1 MISIAKI
8 LKCAYT
14 VRNMT
19 VTKKSVSAIIILVI
33 AVIIG
38 ALWYWM
44 HSKQNIIPNVPTGET
59 TPLAQVTY
67 TCRQGKTITAQYFE
81 GTTTPPASPDM
92 PPTPGGYVVLTLN
105 DGSTMTLKQT
115 ISADGIR
122 YANPEDT
129 FVFWSKGN
137 GALVLENNTEKSYI
151 GCIAVAPEPT
161 GSNVSQTYANSD
173 MGFSLRFPS
182 IVSSTSPNRDE
193 GYAVDETYHY
203 EALGPG
209 KEIYGVKFT
218 IPSKKAEGTNLG
230 QDSYLSVEELPRVTG
245 CSASLFLSSGTKA
258 ATLEENGT
266 TYSVAS
272 STDAGAGNRYV
283 ETVYALPGTNPC
295 IAVRYF
301 VHYSVF
307 ENYEPGTV
315 KQFDLKALMDEF
327 DAIRKTLTVVQ

>member
-1 MISIAKI
+1 MHMNSKRKI
-8 LKCAYT
+8 
-14 VRNMT
+14 VI
-19 VTKKSVSAIIILVI
+19 VAILLV

-38 ALWYWM
+38 AVWYWM
-44 HSKQNIIPNVPTGET
+44 GLKQNAAPIPTGET
-59 TPLAQVTY
+59 APLASVTY
-67 TCRQGKTITAQYFE
+67 VCREGKTIAAQYYE
-81 GTTTPPASPDM
+81 GTTTPPVSPDM

-122 YANPEDT
+122 YANAEDN

-151 GCIAVAPEPT
+151 GCIAVAPEPA
-161 GSNVSQTYANSD
+161 GANLSQVYGNSD

-193 GYAVDETYHY
+193 SYAVDETYRY
-203 EALGPG
+203 EALGPN
-209 KEIYGVKFT
+209 KAIYGVKFN
-218 IPSKKAEGTNLG
+218 IPTKKAEGTNLG
-230 QDSYLSVEELPRVTG
+230 QDSYMSVEEIPRVAN
-245 CSASLFLSSGTKA
+245 CSASLFLSPG
-258 ATLEENGT
+258 ATAVTVNENDT

-272 STDAGAGNRYV
+272 TTDAGAGNRYV

-295 IAVRYF
+295 MAVRYF

-315 KQFDLKALMDEF
+315 KEFDLKALMDEF
-327 DAIRKTLTVVQ
+327 DSIRKTLVVVQ